1 MYSIV
6 RFLYVPLNLAQ
17 TRKSSQSVRRQP
29 KNQSRANDSFVA

>member
-17 TRKSSQSVRRQP
+17 TRKSPQSVRRQR
-29 KNQSRANDSFVA
+29 KNLSRANDSFVA